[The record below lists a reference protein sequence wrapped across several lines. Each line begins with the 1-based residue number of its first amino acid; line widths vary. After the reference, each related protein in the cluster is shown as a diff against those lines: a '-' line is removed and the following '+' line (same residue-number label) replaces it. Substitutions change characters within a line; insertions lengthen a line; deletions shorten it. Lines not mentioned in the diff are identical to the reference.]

1 MPDAGRTERRRA
13 RLSASVCVCVA
24 VLACGC
30 AGKQR
35 SAQTLMPAL
44 APAYPEFQYP
54 TVPPALR
61 DPRATAA
68 LDRGWQHL
76 QRNDL
81 PAARRE
87 FASALGNAGTFYPA
101 LAAEGYA
108 ALGSQEYAK
117 ALQSFDAAL
126 GHARDYVPALVG
138 RGRVLLALDRPD
150 EALVAFETAVAQ
162 DPTQDEVRSR
172 VEVLR
177 FRRLQTRITD
187 ARSAA
192 AAGNTANARVAYGAA
207 IAASPESGFLFRELA
222 AVDRAAG
229 DDAAAVTHLRRAIEL
244 DPGDVAALLDL
255 GALLERQQDLAG
267 ALGAYTTAASLQP
280 SDDLRDK
287 TTTLTRRLREAQ
299 LPAPFQAIAAA
310 AQITRGDLAALIG
323 VRLDALVA
331 SVAPRPV
338 VVTDIRGHWAAQW
351 IGQVVDAGLMP
362 ALDNHTFEPA
372 ALVRRVDL
380 ADVAARL
387 LRLLPPSPRITAAS
401 ATSGPAIADVQP
413 SHLNFAAIAA
423 VVNAGVMPLLDGRRF
438 QVTRAV
444 AGAEAIEVVDRIQA
458 LIAAVP

>member
-1 MPDAGRTERRRA
+1 MPEAGRARGHRA
-13 RLSASVCVCVA
+13 RLSAGAWLCVA
-24 VLACGC
+24 ALACGC
-30 AGKQR
+30 AGKQK
-35 SAQTLMPAL
+35 SQTLMPAL
-44 APAYPEFQYP
+44 PPAYPEFQYP
-54 TVPPALR
+54 TVPAALR

-68 LDRGWQHL
+68 LDRGWQYL
-76 QRNDL
+76 QRNEL

-87 FASALGNAGTFYPA
+87 FASALGNTGAFYPA

-126 GHARDYVPALVG
+126 GRARDYVPALVG
-138 RGRVLLALDRPD
+138 RGRALLALDRTD
-150 EALVAFETAVAQ
+150 EALVAFETAVAL
-162 DPTQDEVRSR
+162 DPAQEEIRSR

-177 FRRLQTRITD
+177 FRRLQARITD

-192 AAGNTANARVAYGAA
+192 ASGRVAEARAAYDAA
-207 IAASPESGFLFRELA
+207 IVASPESGFLFRELA

-229 DDAAAVTHLRRAIEL
+229 DDGAAVTHLRRAIEL

-255 GALLERQQDLAG
+255 GALLERQQDFAG
-267 ALGAYTTAASLQP
+267 ALRAYSSAEVLQP
-280 SDDLRDK
+280 STELRDR
-287 TTTLTRRLREAQ
+287 TAALTRRLREAQ
-299 LPAPFQAIAAA
+299 LPAAYQAIATAV
-310 AQITRGDLAALIG
+310 QITRGDLAALIG
-323 VRLDALVA
+323 VRLEALVA
-331 SVAPRPV
+331 SVPPRPV
-338 VVTDIRGHWAAQW
+338 VVTDIRGHWAASW
-351 IGQVVDAGLMP
+351 IGQVVDAGLLP

-387 LRLLPPSPRITAAS
+387 LRLLPPSPRMTAAR
-401 ATSGPAIADVQP
+401 ATIGPAIADVQP

-444 AGAEAIEVVDRIQA
+444 AGAESIEVVDRIQA